1 MLASLFDILAITG
14 PIYVLIALGF
24 GAVRLRI
31 LAAPELRALGVFV
44 ISFALPAL
52 LFKALSQRG
61 LSELIDVH
69 ALLVYVLASFLVAA
83 LGIGFTVFV
92 QRRGLQAGAMT
103 AMGMAVS
110 NSAFVGLPIAQPLF
124 GAAANTNL
132 ALFLVVESLIMLP
145 LLMAIAEIG
154 SSGHGRVGQ
163 VLRNVITSLVRNP
176 MILGIVAGV
185 ACSLLGVHVPL
196 PLTRAVDML
205 ASSSAPVALFY
216 IGGTLAGLSARGLGA
231 DLGVIMAGKLG
242 LHALA
247 VALLLLVLPDV
258 DAAIRAALILNACM
272 PMASIYPIVAQ
283 KYGQQGI
290 AAAALV
296 ATTVTSFLTISA
308 VVWLMKASGFI
319 GAGG

>member
-61 LSELIDVH
+61 LGELIDVH

>member
-14 PIYVLIALGF
+14 PIYVLIAIGF
-24 GAVRLRI
+24 GAVRLRM

-52 LFKALSQRG
+52 LFKALSQRA
-61 LSELIDVH
+61 LDELIDVH
-69 ALLVYVLASFLVAA
+69 ALLVYVLASFVVAG
-83 LGIGFTVFV
+83 LGIAFTVVV
-92 QRRGLQAGAMT
+92 QRRGLRAGAMT

-124 GAAANTNL
+124 GPAANTNL
-132 ALFLVVESLIMLP
+132 AIYLVVESMIMLP
-145 LLMAIAEIG
+145 LLMTIAEIG

-163 VLRNVITSLVRNP
+163 VLRNVVGSLVRNP

-185 ACSLLGVHVPL
+185 ACSLLGVSIPL
-196 PLTRAVDML
+196 PLARAVDML
-205 ASSSAPVALFY
+205 ATASAPVALFY
-216 IGGTLAGLSARGLGA
+216 IGGTLAGLSVRGMGA
-231 DLGVIMAGKLG
+231 NIGLIMAGKLG

-247 VALLLLVLPDV
+247 VAALLLVLPEV
-258 DAAIRAALILNACM
+258 DPAIRAALILNACM

-283 KYGQQGI
+283 KYGEQGI

-296 ATTVTSFLTISA
+296 ATTVFSFLTISA
-308 VVWLMKASGFI
+308 VVWLMKLNGFI
-319 GAGG
+319 GAVA

>member
-1 MLASLFDILAITG
+1 MFDILAITG

-61 LSELIDVH
+61 LGELIDVH

>member
-14 PIYVLIALGF
+14 PIYVLIAIGF

-31 LAAPELRALGVFV
+31 LAAPELRVLGVFV

-52 LFKALSQRG
+52 LFKALSQRPLG
-61 LSELIDVH
+61 ELIDVH

-132 ALFLVVESLIMLP
+132 AIYLVVESMIMLP
-145 LLMAIAEIG
+145 LLMTIAEIG

-196 PLTRAVDML
+196 PLARAVDML
-205 ASSSAPVALFY
+205 ASASAPVALFY
-216 IGGTLAGLSARGLGA
+216 IGGTLAGLSVRGMGA
-231 DLGVIMAGKLG
+231 NIGLIMAGKLA

-247 VALLLLVLPDV
+247 VAVLLLVLPAV
-258 DAAIRAALILNACM
+258 DPAIKAALILNACM

-319 GAGG
+319 GVAV